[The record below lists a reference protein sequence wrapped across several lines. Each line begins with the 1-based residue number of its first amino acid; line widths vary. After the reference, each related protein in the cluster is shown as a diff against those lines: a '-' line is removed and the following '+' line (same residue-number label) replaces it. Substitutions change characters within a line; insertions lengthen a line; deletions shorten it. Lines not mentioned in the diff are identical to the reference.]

1 MIDIL
6 DTIKKTADQIADW
19 IIVTDICG
27 QILYV
32 NPEVEDL
39 SGYSK
44 EELIGNKPSK
54 FKSELVSNDVYKKLW
69 KTILRGE
76 PYLNLIVN
84 RHKNGNL
91 FHLANTI
98 SPIRNKDGE
107 ITYFISIAKSLNNE
121 GKLKRQIHNAIHNDR
136 LTGLLNRNSFIAEM
150 SLAKLRYKKF
160 AVIAIS
166 INKLGLINS
175 KYGFLLGDKIIRE
188 VGMIVGE
195 NTCKN
200 CVLSRVESKVFGLIV
215 PNYENESQIVDMIN
229 RIDQSLNKPFKI
241 KGEEVY
247 VSVSYGITTYTS
259 DNYEEIKSKD
269 HDILLTRA
277 QLALSSVKKHNI
289 LQRYEFYTPEMN
301 KRARNII
308 SMENEIYIAYK
319 NDEFIS
325 YYQPFVD
332 LKSGKICGLEALM
345 RRQKPTGEIIAPNQF
360 IESLEETGLI
370 IEVGFSLIEKI
381 CKQMRNWIDSY
392 GYCPPVSINLSP
404 TQFKDEFFCE
414 KLISIIEKEK
424 VPSNLIVFEI
434 TESMLIEDVNRTICI
449 LERLR
454 SRGFTISLDDFG
466 TGYSSLSYIQRFKIN
481 TIKVDMSFIRNITR
495 SQADQAIVEA
505 IIMMAKALDLET
517 IAEGVETKEQVEIIK
532 DLGCDIGQG
541 FYWDKPMPANQIR
554 F

>member
-1 MIDIL
+1 MSDIL
-6 DTIKKTADQIADW
+6 NNIMETAEQIADW
-19 IIVTDICG
+19 VIVTDICG
-27 QILYV
+27 VILYA
-32 NPEVEDL
+32 NPEVENL

-54 FKSELVSNDVYKKLW
+54 FKSDLVSNDVYEKLW
-69 KTILRGE
+69 ETILRGE

-98 SPIRNKDGE
+98 SPIRNKEGE
-107 ITYFISIAKSLNNE
+107 IKYFISIAKSLNNE
-121 GKLKRQIHNAIHNDR
+121 GKLKRQIHNAVHNDR

-166 INKLGLINS
+166 INKLGLINN
-175 KYGFLLGDKIIRE
+175 KYGFLFGDKVIRE
-188 VGMIVGE
+188 VGIIIGE
-195 NTCKN
+195 NTSPN

-215 PNYENESQIVDMIN
+215 PSYESEVQIINMIN
-229 RIDQSLNKPFKI
+229 KIDESLNKPFKI

-269 HDILLTRA
+269 HDLLLTRA
-277 QLALSSVKKHNI
+277 QLALSSVKKYNT

-301 KRARNII
+301 KRASNII
-308 SMENEIYIAYK
+308 SMESEIYTAYK

-325 YYQPFVD
+325 FYQPFID
-332 LKSGKICGLEALM
+332 LTSGEICGLEALM

-381 CKQMRNWIDSY
+381 CRQMRNWIDTY
-392 GYCPPVSINLSP
+392 GCCPPVSINLSP

-414 KLISIIEKEK
+414 KLIAIIEKEK
-424 VPSNLIVFEI
+424 VPTNLITLEI
-434 TESMLIEDVNRTICI
+434 TESMLIEDVNRTVCI

-454 SRGFTISLDDFG
+454 SHGFTISLDDFG

-481 TIKVDMSFIRNITR
+481 TIKVDMSFIRNIR
-495 SQADQAIVEA
+495 KSQADQAIVKA
-505 IIMMAKALDLET
+505 IIMMAKALDLKT
-517 IAEGVETKEQVEIIK
+517 IAEGVETKEQVKIIK

-541 FYWDKPMPANQIR
+541 FYWDKPMPAKEIR